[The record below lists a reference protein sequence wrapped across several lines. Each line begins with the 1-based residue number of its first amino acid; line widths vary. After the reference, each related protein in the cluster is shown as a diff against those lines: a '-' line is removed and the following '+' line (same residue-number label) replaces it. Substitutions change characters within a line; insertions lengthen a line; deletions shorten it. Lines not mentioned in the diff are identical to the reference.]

1 MHTERTWI
9 PCAPVCTSSA
19 SQRLRTYDLYRHTY
33 LPQLTGKGHDC
44 SYCWYFLSVCI
55 LDPLI
60 TREYSKFHH
69 SYPLFTPFV
78 PWQNQMDLLWPQ
90 VRKLEL
96 VPTQKKHQWCHFMS
110 SLVWVT
116 NHYIQRLA
124 VEHIASATS
133 GNLQHTGKPTTWA
146 LYSVAIDK
154 LTAMTTISCLF
165 VLNFVPPPFTLL

>member
-1 MHTERTWI
+1 MDTKTTQIASNSKRSQLTKDTMHTEKTWI

-19 SQRLRTYDLYRHTY
+19 SQTLRNILLRFTY

-44 SYCWYFLSVCI
+44 SHCWYFLSVSI

-60 TREYSKFHH
+60 MLWV
-69 SYPLFTPFV
+69 PLIFIFLILFVTPFV

-110 SLVWVT
+110 FLVWAT
-116 NHYIQRLA
+116 NNYKQRLA
-124 VEHIASATS
+124 IEHIASATS
-133 GNLQHTGKPTTWA
+133 GKFTT
-146 LYSVAIDK
+146 YR
-154 LTAMTTISCLF
+154 
-165 VLNFVPPPFTLL
+165 